1 MQLAPGVEAIDLAIY
16 LPDHET
22 LVLSDP
28 HMGFEESLNA
38 QGVLV
43 PRTHY
48 KDLVDRLELIFSDIK
63 KRKHHVRQ
71 VVITG
76 DLKHEFGGIRRQE
89 WKDVSRIVD
98 YLLRRSEKLVLIKGN
113 HDVQLGP
120 IATRRGLELVKDVRL
135 GDILIIHGDQEPA
148 ALNGVSTIIMGHEHP
163 AIGLRHGRRVER
175 FKCYLVGGYKRKT
188 LIVQPSA
195 NLLTEGSDVL
205 QEQTLSPLLSKG
217 VRAFRAVVIDEKKR
231 ELLDFGAIKRLI

>member
-1 MQLAPGVEAIDLAIY
+1 MQLANGVDAIDLAIY
-16 LPDHET
+16 LPVHET
-22 LVLSDP
+22 LVLSDL

-48 KDLVDRLELIFSDIK
+48 KDLVDRLELIFAELKNRRQRVS
-63 KRKHHVRQ
+63 Q

-98 YLLRRSEKLVLIKGN
+98 YLLRRVERLVLIKGN

-135 GDILIIHGDQEPA
+135 GDVLIIHGDQEPND
-148 ALNGVSTIIMGHEHP
+148 LKGVTTIIMGHEHP
-163 AIGLRHGRRVER
+163 AIGLRSGTRVER
-175 FKCYLVGGYKRKT
+175 FKCYLVGRYKRKT

-195 NLLTEGSDVL
+195 NLLTEGSDVMK
-205 QEQTLSPLLSKG
+205 EQTLSPLLSKDILSFK
-217 VRAFRAVVIDEKKR
+217 AFVLDDKKR
-231 ELLDFGAIKRLI
+231 ELLDFGVIRRLR